1 MERFLCEE
9 NFRVI
14 QRQIKVSNN
23 ILKIFKI
30 ELNTF
35 IERVAKGNK

>member
-1 MERFLCEE
+1 MERYLCKE

-14 QRQIKVSNN
+14 QSQIKVSNN

-35 IERVAKGNK
+35 IKKL